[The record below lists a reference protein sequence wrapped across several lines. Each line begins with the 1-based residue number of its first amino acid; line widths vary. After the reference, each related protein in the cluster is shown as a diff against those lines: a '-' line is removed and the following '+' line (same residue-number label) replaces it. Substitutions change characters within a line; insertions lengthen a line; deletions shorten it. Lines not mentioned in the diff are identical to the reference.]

1 MELIFEYPLIWLIPA
16 ALVAGT
22 LTYFLYR
29 NDQRNANFTAR
40 MRGGLALLRFAAFM
54 IIAFLLLKPLLKATE
69 REEEAPLLLIAQDN
83 SSSLVLNADSGF
95 YRTEW
100 PNALRGFV
108 DRLSEN
114 YEVRS
119 FSFGDGLTESIDSI
133 DYSDLTTD
141 VSELLDGV
149 YNRFSNRNVGA
160 IVIASDGIYN
170 SGTNPLYGG
179 KRLDAPIYT
188 IALGDST
195 QRRDVRIVEV
205 AANKLAYL
213 GNRFP
218 IEIVTEGR
226 KAEGTSTRITIEH
239 DGKIVFN
246 EALSFD
252 KPYVLDTRR
261 AIITADKAGLQRYVI
276 SVASVENEVTL
287 RNNRREVF
295 IDVIENRQK
304 ILILG
309 AAPHPD
315 LAAIRKATESN
326 LTYEVTVA
334 VADEFE
340 GDYNDFGLVVLHR
353 MPSANGKGRKIPSD
367 LLAAGRPF
375 LLIMGSEM
383 DDRAF
388 NDLKIGYSIDGY
400 RSSLT
405 DVSAAYAKGFT
416 YFQVSD
422 EAQRMFR
429 ELPPLQAPFG
439 DFQSAPGVVSLLNR
453 RLGNLE
459 TSIPLV
465 SFNQVNGNKV
475 GVIGGEGIWRWR
487 MVAYLQNNT
496 HDVFDRWFSGIVQ
509 YLANRDDRKRFR
521 VNAPRELFEND
532 RLVFQAEVYNANYE
546 AFPDAD
552 ISLDLTNEQGE
563 VFSYGFS
570 RSVNNYRYD
579 AGSLPPG
586 DYTWSARTNVGG
598 EQFTEAGTISIK
610 AIQLEAASTEANH
623 KLLNDLAV
631 TNGGAMYMPDRLNE
645 LEAALR
651 SSDDIVTLSFE
662 RSRLSDLINVTWLLI
677 ALIVLLATEWLLRK
691 WSGNY

>member
-1 MELIFEYPLIWLIPA
+1 MELIFEYPLIWLVPA
-16 ALVAGT
+16 TLVAGT

-29 NDQRNANFTAR
+29 NDQRNANFSGR
-40 MRGGLALLRFAAFM
+40 LRSVLALLRFCAFM

-95 YRTEW
+95 YRDEW
-100 PNALRGFV
+100 PSALRGFV
-108 DRLSEN
+108 DRLSED

-119 FSFGDGLTESIDSI
+119 FSFGDGLSESIDSL
-133 DYSDLTTD
+133 DYSGLTTD
-141 VSELLDGV
+141 LSELLDGV

-179 KRLDAPIYT
+179 KRLEAPIFT

-195 QRRDVRIVEV
+195 QRRDIRIAEV

-218 IEIVTEGR
+218 IEVVTEGR

-239 DGKIVFN
+239 DGKIVYN

-252 KPYVLDTRR
+252 KSYVLDTRR
-261 AIITADKAGLQRYVI
+261 AIIEADKAGLQRYVI
-276 SVASVENEVTL
+276 TVASVENEVTL
-287 RNNRREVF
+287 RNNRREVY

-326 LTYEVTVA
+326 LTYEVDVF

-340 GDYNDFGLVVLHR
+340 GDYNDYSLVVLHR
-353 MPSANGKGRKIPSD
+353 MPSAGGKGKKIASE

-375 LLIMGSEM
+375 LIVMGSGM

-400 RSSLT
+400 RTTLT
-405 DVSAAYAKGFT
+405 DVFGSYAKGFS

-429 ELPPLQAPFG
+429 DLPPLQAPFG

-453 RLGNLE
+453 RLGTLE
-459 TSIPLV
+459 TEIPLV
-465 SFNQVNGNKV
+465 SFNQVNGMKV

-521 VNAPRELFEND
+521 VNAPRELFENE

-546 AFPDAD
+546 AYLDAD
-552 ISLDLTNEQGE
+552 IALELTDEKGQ
-563 VFSYGFS
+563 VYSYGFS

-586 DYTWSARTNVGG
+586 DYTWTASTSVGG
-598 EQFTEAGTISIK
+598 ESFTEAGTVSIK
-610 AIQLEAASTEANH
+610 SIQLEAASTEANH

-631 TNGGAMYMPDRLNE
+631 TNGGTMFAPDRLAE
-645 LEAALR
+645 LETALR

-662 RSRLSDLINVTWLLI
+662 RTRLSDLINVQWLLGI
-677 ALIVLLATEWLLRK
+677 LIVLLAVEWLLRK